1 MLNKCLRLLDYRKL
15 YLLTSLSFQFN
26 VINRDVNMSDVEQ
39 FPTIFITGAGRRLG
53 LHLVEYYL
61 EAGWRVIAHY
71 HSNNELSDD
80 KKRRYAEKE
89 LYYSFQADLAECDSI
104 EGLLIDI
111 TALLEQL
118 DVELGGLIHNASCF
132 YPDDASATAQQM
144 WDQTQIMTAVHIN
157 APQLISLKLADH
169 MSKTGSIIA
178 ISDIY
183 AELPNERFASYCSAK
198 AGLQNLALSLAQRLA
213 PDIRVNVIQPGPVK
227 FLPQHSASYRQK
239 VLSQSLIK
247 AELGYQ
253 AIQQGI
259 DYLLSAQAVTGTVL
273 RIDGG
278 RSCANRYEQLF
289 D

>member
-1 MLNKCLRLLDYRKL
+1 MSERGKC
-15 YLLTSLSFQFN
+15 Q
-26 VINRDVNMSDVEQ
+26 
-39 FPTIFITGAGRRLG
+39 TIFITGAGRRLG
-53 LHLVEYYL
+53 LYLVEYYL
-61 EAGWRVIAHY
+61 EAGWRVVAHY
-71 HSNNELSDD
+71 HSSNELSDE
-80 KKRRYAEKE
+80 KKQRYAEKE
-89 LYYSFQADLAECDSI
+89 LYYSFQANLAECDSI
-104 EGLLIDI
+104 EGLLSDI
-111 TALLEQL
+111 TALLKKLEIGL
-118 DVELGGLIHNASCF
+118 DGLIHNASCF
-132 YPDDASATAQQM
+132 YPDDASATAQQL

-183 AELPNERFASYCSAK
+183 ADLPNERFASYCSAK

-213 PDIRVNVIQPGPVK
+213 PDTRVNVIQPGPVK
-227 FLPQHSASYRQK
+227 FLPQHTDNYRQK

-247 AELGYQ
+247 KELGYQ